1 MKNEK
6 NEVITL
12 DAVVVGAGFSG
23 LYMLYRLREAGLRT
37 QVFEADDG
45 VGGVWNKNRYPG
57 ARCDNESIDY
67 SFTFSEELYKEW
79 NWSEKFSKQSEIL
92 EYLNYVAD
100 KFDLRRD
107 IQLNTRIVSAHYDEK
122 VNRWN
127 ITTDEGDLYC
137 AKYFI
142 SGVGCLSTANIPNF
156 KGLDTFEGKWYHTG
170 NWPRENVSFKGK
182 RVGVIGTGST
192 GIQVI
197 PAIAPEVDQLTVFQ
211 RTAQYSIPSRNHAY
225 SPEDV
230 EQVKDNFSEYK
241 EKRRSSFG
249 GFPNDVEARPSALLD
264 TQEER
269 EVLYEAAWQKG
280 GVSSFFLETYQ
291 DLTTNEEANETLSQ
305 FIRNK
310 IKEIVHDPE
319 VAKKLSPTYFYGT
332 KRPIQDTNYYETYNR
347 ENVHLVDVKANP
359 IVEITPKGIRT
370 TDGEYELDI
379 IIFATGYDAMT
390 GSLFKIDIRG
400 KDGLTLQEKWE
411 NGEQTK
417 TYLGIATAHFP
428 NMFMITGPESP
439 SVLSNVPTSIEQHVE
454 WISDCIDYLE
464 EHEIETFEAKEEAED
479 EWSKHCREVAE
490 STLFT
495 KTDSWYTGANVP
507 GKPRRFLIYLG
518 GVGPYREKCN
528 EVAANRYEGFTLHS
542 TLEKA

>member
-1 MKNEK
+1 MTNQK
-6 NEVITL
+6 NEVMKI

-23 LYMLYRLREAGLRT
+23 LYMLYRLREAGFRT
-37 QVFEADDG
+37 RVFEAADG
-45 VGGVWNKNRYPG
+45 VGGVWHKNRYPG

-67 SFTFSEELYKEW
+67 NFTFSEELFKEW

-107 IQLNTRIVSAHYDEK
+107 IQLNTRITAAHYDEQD
-122 VNRWN
+122 NRWT
-127 ITTDEGDLYC
+127 IQTDEGSTLS

-142 SGVGCLSTANIPNF
+142 SGVGCLSAANIPKF
-156 KGLDTFEGKWYHTG
+156 KGLESFEGKWYHTG
-170 NWPRENVSFKGK
+170 NWPKENVSFKGK

-197 PAIAPEVDQLTVFQ
+197 PAIAPEVDHLTVFQ
-211 RTAQYSIPSRNHAY
+211 RTPQYSVPSRNHAY
-225 SPEDV
+225 DPEYLK
-230 EQVKDNFSEYK
+230 QVKDNFSEFK
-241 EKRRSSFG
+241 RKRRYSFG
-249 GFPNDVEARPSALLD
+249 GFPNDVEARPSALND
-264 TQEER
+264 TPEER
-269 EVLYEAAWQKG
+269 EKLYEAAWQKG
-280 GVSSFFLETYQ
+280 AVSSFFLETYQ
-291 DLTTNEEANETLSQ
+291 DLTVNEEANETLSK
-305 FIRNK
+305 FIRQK

-319 VAKKLSPTYFYGT
+319 VAEKLSPTYFYGT

-347 ENVHLVDVKANP
+347 ENVSLVDVKANP

-400 KDGLTLQEKWE
+400 KDGLTLKEKWE

-417 TYLGIATAHFP
+417 TYLGIATSGFP

-454 WISDCIDYLE
+454 WISDCIEYLQKND
-464 EHEIETFEAKEEAED
+464 IDTLEAKAEAEE

-490 STLFT
+490 ATLFT
-495 KTDSWYTGANVP
+495 KTESWYIGANVP
-507 GKPRRFLIYLG
+507 GKPQRFLIYLG
-518 GVGPYREKCN
+518 GVGPYREKCSD
-528 EVAANRYEGFTLHS
+528 VASKGYEGFLLQS
-542 TLEKA
+542 TLKKV